1 MEPVYW
7 SVDECRWVRQ
17 FMVDELW
24 LVPVVPQPRAA
35 ETAVESREEPVEA

>member
-17 FMVDELW
+17 VLADELW
-24 LVPVVPQPRAA
+24 LTPDLPQQR
-35 ETAVESREEPVEA
+35 VEEPVEEPVDA